1 MTDELPTPPES
12 EPGVPASE
20 VETNPNDAIS
30 GKTAPL
36 PVRIPAI
43 LLTRIDQECEQR
55 GIARSELVRQIL
67 TRHYQ
72 TPGTN
77 ESVVAVLEQQKKH
90 IEQLVTQVE
99 TLESE
104 NRAMKVANGVLKTQE
119 RNNSQL
125 VRAGINNVH
134 DYVAELEQDL
144 LTAVDFSCRAMLPT
158 RSDFRKRTKHY
169 GRLEAE
175 TTH

>member
-12 EPGVPASE
+12 EPGLPPTE
-20 VETNPNDAIS
+20 TETNPNDAIS

-90 IEQLVTQVE
+90 IEQLVSQVE

-104 NRAMKVANGVLKTQE
+104 NRAMKVANSVLKDQD
-119 RNNSQL
+119 RNKSQL

-134 DYVAELEQDL
+134 DYVAELEHDL
-144 LTAVDFSCRAMLPT
+144 LTAVNLSCKSIMTT
-158 RSDFRKRTKHY
+158 RSDFRRNTKHY